1 MSNSPADPDPT
12 PDKPPTEPR
21 RRGHARRPPLAEID
35 SWDLWQAWKR
45 GERKQAMPWIGLLTG
60 FCLVLAAMYSFFYYS
75 SVLSQDSVFPI
86 VLALIYIGFLYWVWQ
101 RISPRRDFALAI
113 VAVMVVV
120 SVLAFSVWFLVYML
134 SGWNPLVSILGTVA
148 LGLVGMLVSL
158 PALNSMAKQS
168 GE

>member
-1 MSNSPADPDPT
+1 
-12 PDKPPTEPR
+12 
-21 RRGHARRPPLAEID
+21 
-35 SWDLWQAWKR
+35 
-45 GERKQAMPWIGLLTG
+45 MPWIGLLTG